1 MDSIFEELISEYKTS
16 VDSLINKEKDF
27 KYSPYEYLEL
37 LNNTLDN
44 FNFEDDFSYLLDIFP
59 IISYLL
65 CTTEVR
71 KRDKNKMAELL
82 KDIRNKIQIMIL
94 QKPGEIPK
102 DNINFLLL
110 KKLIDNTESLM
121 IANFYDVINRYQGDS
136 LKLIEYLLFDLKD
149 YLLIEDIL
157 KNYPY
162 LVRLTDKD
170 GITLINKVIKK
181 YIEEVYL
188 YTDNKELTTNF
199 NLIYYDKLLT
209 LFLENGKLEFSF
221 KERKDAISNI
231 NYCRK
236 NINVEEYNNL
246 TKRKF
251 VFWLNHLEEKLE
263 NNSHNATLK
272 EICYMHDIKLTF
284 DEGVLSETRRF
295 NHDIKIT
302 KYPNRKLID
311 SEYIVTIDSID
322 ANELDDS
329 LSIEKLEDGYYKL
342 GVHIADP
349 TGLLPK
355 NNIILDAAYERSI
368 SIYLPNNTIFMYP
381 EILSKDKMNLLE
393 NKYRLA
399 TSYYLYI
406 NKEGRVENY
415 EFFES
420 VIKVSKNTTYD
431 EVNEILSTGICNDF
445 NYFNTINLLSDVA
458 SKIGK
463 NFQIDEVYQLINR
476 TVSNSTNTNITDKTN
491 ASKIVEVCMMIVNY
505 IIPYHMHKYNLPC
518 LYRIHTVD
526 LEYKN
531 KITNI
536 INNIN
541 LKSDKVSED
550 LINYL
555 NSICPKS
562 KYSTSALGHFGL
574 GLPYYSHSTAP
585 LRRYIDN
592 AMKMYV
598 LDNFYFHHISDKK
611 AYRVEEKLKEICT
624 LVNERN
630 IIINSFME
638 SYAKQKVKILTKP

>member
-1 MDSIFEELISEYKTS
+1 MDAIFEELISEYNTS

-59 IISYLL
+59 IVSYLL
-65 CTTEVR
+65 CTTEIR
-71 KRDKNKMAELL
+71 KRDKNEMAELL
-82 KDIRNKIQIMIL
+82 KNIRNKIQIMIL
-94 QKPGEIPK
+94 QKPGEISK
-102 DNINFLLL
+102 ENANFLLL
-110 KKLIDNTESLM
+110 KKLIDNTESLI

-136 LKLIEYLLFDLKD
+136 LKLIDYLLFDLKD
-149 YLLIEDIL
+149 YHLIEDVF

-162 LVRLTDKD
+162 LIRLTNKD
-170 GITLINKVIKK
+170 GITLIDRVIRN
-181 YIEEVYL
+181 YIKEIYL
-188 YTDNKELTTNF
+188 YTNNKELATNF
-199 NLIYYDKLLT
+199 NLIYYDKILT
-209 LFLENGKLEFSF
+209 LFLENEKLEFSF
-221 KERKDAISNI
+221 KEKKDVISHI

-236 NINVEEYNNL
+236 NMNIKEYNNL

-251 VFWLNHLEEKLE
+251 IFWLNHLEEKIE
-263 NNSHNATLK
+263 SNNHDITLK

-284 DEGVLSETRRF
+284 DEGILSEARRL
-295 NHDIKIT
+295 NQEIRKS
-302 KYPNRKLID
+302 KYPNRKIID
-311 SEYIVTIDSID
+311 NEYIITIDSID
-322 ANELDDS
+322 ANELDDA
-329 LSIEKLEDGYYKL
+329 LSIEKLENGYYKL

-355 NNIILDAAYERSI
+355 NNIVLDSSYERSI

-406 NKEGRVENY
+406 NNEGIIENY

-420 VIKVSKNTTYD
+420 VIRVSKNTTYN
-431 EVNEILSTGICNDF
+431 EVNEILSSGIYPDF
-445 NYFNTINLLSDVA
+445 KFLNTVNLLSEVA

-463 NFQIDEVYQLINR
+463 NFQIDDVYKLVNR
-476 TVSNSTNTNITDKTN
+476 TVSNSTNTNIIDRTN
-491 ASKIVEVCMMIVNY
+491 ASKIVEVCMMSVNY
-505 IIPYHMHKYNLPC
+505 IIPYHMHKHNLPC
-518 LYRIHTVD
+518 IYRTHTVD

-531 KITNI
+531 KIYDIANS
-536 INNIN
+536 IN
-541 LKSDKVSED
+541 LSDDKNSER
-550 LINYL
+550 LISYL

-562 KYSTSALGHFGL
+562 KYSTEALGHFGL

-611 AYRVEEKLKEICT
+611 AYNVEELLKEICNH
-624 LVNERN
+624 VNEKN
-630 IIINSFME
+630 IVIDSFME
-638 SYAKQKVKILTKP
+638 SYTKQKSKILTKY